1 MANDKKKLSVDVTY
15 KQHEWV
21 DTLAQDTRGT
31 KSEVVQNLIQE
42 KIDAQESGD
51 SSAYVLRK
59 VFRLM
64 VRNVGEDRLRK
75 AKALLVELDLMMD
88 IAEKEEE
95 ARDLRRRLL
104 DKHEDYHA
112 EFGGSP
118 PSMLEDE

>member
-1 MANDKKKLSVDVTY
+1 MPNDKKKLTVDVTY

-21 DTLAQDTRGT
+21 DTLAQDLRGT
-31 KSEVVQNLIQE
+31 RSEVVQKLIQE

-51 SSAYVLRK
+51 GAAYVLRK

-64 VRNVGEDRLRK
+64 VRNVGENDLRR
-75 AKALLVELDLMMD
+75 AKLLLTELEVMLD

-95 ARDLRRRLL
+95 ARGLRLRLL
-104 DKHEDYHA
+104 AKHEQYHN

-118 PSMLEDE
+118 PNMLEDE